1 MTLLKVK
8 IHADGIE
15 SYCFFWF
22 FLFLDFENFNDQT
35 AQAGTKIVVPYRQN
49 NTQHIKKTVC
59 VCVCVENAD
68 FNVKSRCCIQLPLS
82 NHILYTKCLYLLLMV
97 TAVGSHLLCNV
108 SQTKCRPS
116 VNQPPYCLPQT

>member
-59 VCVCVENAD
+59 VCVCVC
-68 FNVKSRCCIQLPLS
+68 VCVYVWKMQ
-82 NHILYTKCLYLLLMV
+82 TLMLKAGV
-97 TAVGSHLLCNV
+97 AYSY
-108 SQTKCRPS
+108 R
-116 VNQPPYCLPQT
+116 